1 MTKNTV
7 FRQVL
12 QFLPR
17 YDFENIEKRHHQG
30 RKRKMDPWTQCLSLI
45 FGQLLGCVSL
55 RHIADNLNSHPE
67 KYYHHGMHTV
77 SKSSLSRAMGDFSYK
92 IYAELFQFLLARCKK
107 LAPGHQFKF
116 KNTLYLIDSTTI
128 TLCYQLFNWA
138 SYKQGKGGIKIHT
151 QLDASGQLPVFIS
164 ISAAKS
170 HDSQSAR
177 LMRLKKDDIVAFDR
191 GYYCFKWFKF
201 LDTKGVTFVTRTKSN
216 MQYKVIERHKTLLKK
231 NIRSDQTITL
241 TGDKGKNASEKL
253 RRICYYDRGSK
264 KYYIF
269 LTNNFKL
276 AASTI
281 ATIYKERWVIEVFF
295 RDIKQNLKIKTF
307 VSTSEN
313 AVKSQI
319 YIALCT
325 YLLLKLIAFTNQLNL
340 SIGKIRR
347 LIAIALFSTKGLLDI
362 LTGEPPK
369 TPIAI
374 DQLSLQIM

>member
-17 YDFENIEKRHHQG
+17 YDFENIVKRHYSG
-30 RKRKMDPWTQCLSLI
+30 RKRKLDPWTQCLALT
-45 FGQLLGCVSL
+45 FGQLFGCVSL
-55 RHIADNLNSHPE
+55 RHITDNLNSHPE

-77 SKSSLSRAMGDFSYK
+77 SKSSLSRAMGDFSSE
-92 IYAELFQFLLARCKK
+92 IYAELFQFLLARSKQ

-116 KNTLYLIDSTTI
+116 RNSLYLIDSTTI

-164 ISAAKS
+164 VSAAKS
-170 HDSQSAR
+170 HDSQAAR
-177 LMRLKKDDIVAFDR
+177 LMSLKKDDIVAFDR
-191 GYYCFKWFKF
+191 GYYCFQWFKA
-201 LDTKGVTFVTRTKSN
+201 LDTKGVTFVTRTKGN
-216 MQYKVIERHKTLLKK
+216 LQYKVIERHKTLLKK

-241 TGDKGKNASEKL
+241 TGNRGKDAPERL
-253 RRICYYDRGSK
+253 RRICYYDRESH
-264 KYYIF
+264 KYYTF

-281 ATIYKERWVIEVFF
+281 AAIYKERWVIEVFF
-295 RDIKQNLKIKTF
+295 RDIKQNLKVKTF
-307 VSTSEN
+307 VGTSEN

-325 YLLLKLIAFTNQLNL
+325 YLLLKLIAFTNHLNL

-347 LIAIALFSTKGLLDI
+347 LIAVALFSTKKLLDI
-362 LTGEPPK
+362 LSGGPPK
-369 TPIAI
+369 TPTAR
-374 DQLSLQIM
+374 DQLALQI